1 SKVTIIH
8 MLDQWQAF
16 ESAVVEMEENPKIDY
31 IMESR
36 IVEFKG
42 EQSLKEVVIENLKT
56 GEKYT
61 KDISGVFIFIG
72 YEPRTEDVKGMIELN
87 KYNEIVVDA
96 SFQTSID
103 GVFAAGDAIVKR
115 YRQITTAVSDGT
127 NAALN
132 ALEYLNK

>member
-1 SKVTIIH
+1 
-8 MLDQWQAF
+8 MLDTWQAF

-42 EQSLKEVVIENLKT
+42 DQALEEVVIENLKT
-56 GEKYT
+56 KEKYT
-61 KDISGVFIFIG
+61 KKIDGVFIFIG
-72 YEPRTEDVKGMIELN
+72 YEPRTEDFRGVLQRN
-87 KYNEIVVDA
+87 DFNEIITDMH
-96 SFQTSID
+96 FETSVE
-103 GVFAAGDAIVKR
+103 GVFAAGDCIQKK